1 MALISVDSPKG
12 GVGKTTCAANLAYGI
27 RRLGYRVAVIDFD
40 PQNALRLH
48 FGVPL
53 SESAGYV
60 HSAVPD

>member
-48 FGVPL
+48 FGCR
-53 SESAGYV
+53 
-60 HSAVPD
+60 